1 MYQTHWGLQSKPFEP
16 TADARF
22 YYPGESQQGALLKLR
37 YAVENRRPA
46 ALLTAAAGIG
56 KTMLVEALLKQLG
69 DEVQPRVQ
77 IVFPLLTPAQLV
89 SDIANRLTG
98 ESYSAGDAAE
108 LAIRRLE
115 RQLEFL
121 AQSNRHA
128 LIVIDEAQTLVET
141 GGLEALRL
149 LLNFETNA
157 RHAATFLLVGQ
168 TDLLLAVERFSAL
181 EERLS
186 VKCQLRRFAQ
196 AETMA
201 YIQHR
206 LLAAG
211 AAQSPFDDQALETIH
226 RRTQGVARRINRL
239 CDLALLVGYAE
250 GAEAIHSEQIDAV
263 AADLLPVADA

>member
-37 YAVENRRPA
+37 YAVDNRRPA
-46 ALLTAAAGIG
+46 ALLTAPAGIG
-56 KTMLVEALLKQLG
+56 KTMLVEALLRQLG

-77 IVFPLLTPAQLV
+77 IVYPLLTPAQLV

-98 ESYSAGDAAE
+98 ERFAASAAE
-108 LAIRRLE
+108 HAILRLE

-128 LIVIDEAQTLVET
+128 LIVIDEAQTLVDT

-201 YIQHR
+201 YIAHR
-206 LLAAG
+206 LRAAG
-211 AAQSPFDDQALETIH
+211 AANSPFDEEALATIH

-250 GAEAIHSEQIDAV
+250 GAEAIHSEQIESV